1 MSWQC
6 TVIEAGGGN
15 NDDIAISND
24 DALIRRR
31 SYETANVGYILGTA
45 ALRSHQ
51 LFDQV
56 MVPWVLVTTAQ
67 IYWTKRKFL
76 GEDISP
82 AEIFT
87 QGCNALHRADEMFA
101 NPITLQENVR
111 HVKSSGSYRLQS
123 LAVIALTR

>member
-1 MSWQC
+1 MSWLC
-6 TVIEAGGGN
+6 IELEAGGGN
-15 NDDIAISND
+15 NEDIAISND

-67 IYWTKRKFL
+67 INWTKRKFL
-76 GEDISP
+76 GE
-82 AEIFT
+82 EHFT
-87 QGCNALHRADEMFA
+87 
-101 NPITLQENVR
+101 
-111 HVKSSGSYRLQS
+111 S
-123 LAVIALTR
+123 

>member
-31 SYETANVGYILGTA
+31 NCETANVGYILGTA

-56 MVPWVLVTTAQ
+56 MVPWVTLPRH
-67 IYWTKRKFL
+67 WTQKESWEA
-76 GEDISP
+76 GELNFYGKILCKIS
-82 AEIFT
+82 EREDKSCT
-87 QGCNALHRADEMFA
+87 KVCNAL
-101 NPITLQENVR
+101 
-111 HVKSSGSYRLQS
+111 
-123 LAVIALTR
+123 

>member
-1 MSWQC
+1 MSWLC

-24 DALIRRR
+24 DIRRR
-31 SYETANVGYILGTA
+31 NYETANVGYILGTA

-51 LFDQV
+51 LFAQV
-56 MVPWVLVTTAQ
+56 MVPWVTPAQ
-67 IYWTKRKFL
+67 ILDTKRKL
-76 GEDISP
+76 GGELQSKILCKISEREDKSCTK
-82 AEIFT
+82 EVVV
-87 QGCNALHRADEMFA
+87 RFA
-101 NPITLQENVR
+101 NPITLQENMR